1 MQGIV
6 QQLDGRCMA
15 LAVID
20 HVVSTTAVVVPVQE
34 VVSVLRKVGDCVLAA
49 RLLQLAPVRV
59 LVVLPLPITYINVLK
74 PHLTLQYGVEN
85 IMIDGAHAPGSM
97 PLDIP
102 SLGADYYVG
111 NLHKCKQLV

>member
-20 HVVSTTAVVVPVQE
+20 HVVSTTAVVVPVQK
-34 VVSVLRKVGDCVLAA
+34 VVSVLRKVGDCVHAA

-59 LVVLPLPITYINVLK
+59 LVLLPLLITS
-74 PHLTLQYGVEN
+74 TF
-85 IMIDGAHAPGSM
+85 
-97 PLDIP
+97 
-102 SLGADYYVG
+102 
-111 NLHKCKQLV
+111 